1 MMEIGR
7 EVMRECLGS
16 EGIQDLA
23 QWCLT
28 AFHGWKPKRRVSQA
42 QSKGSCGGFVVVV
55 FVCLLFNS
63 ITELHLSHSKMLYL
77 FSPILIIHFGNN
89 YLV

>member
-42 QSKGSCGGFVVVV
+42 QSRGSCGGFVVVV
-55 FVCLLFNS
+55 VVVVVFSLYPNLSYLHPQKCL
-63 ITELHLSHSKMLYL
+63 
-77 FSPILIIHFGNN
+77 
-89 YLV
+89 

>member
-55 FVCLLFNS
+55 VFFSLYPNLSYLHPQKCL
-63 ITELHLSHSKMLYL
+63 
-77 FSPILIIHFGNN
+77 
-89 YLV
+89 